1 MSRIYRRLASAVL
14 AVAGLTACVSSPDTA
29 QPFTVAAA
37 THAAA
42 PVSAPQCRSAALET
56 AADRIVRLHTE
67 TMVAGLSCGN
77 LWHDAAAPGRY
88 AEFIARNA
96 EVLRQAQTE
105 VALRLG
111 GISNFDE
118 MHTALSNA
126 EAMKVARMGATAYCS
141 QMQDSFYLAVSATP
155 TELTR
160 ATATMPA
167 SMSALGSGC

>member
-1 MSRIYRRLASAVL
+1 MSRIFRRLASAVL
-14 AVAGLTACVSSPDTA
+14 AVAGLAACVSSPEPA
-29 QPFTVAAA
+29 QPFTIALG
-37 THAAA
+37 T
-42 PVSAPQCRSAALET
+42 PSSAPQCRPAALET
-56 AADRIVRLHTE
+56 AADRVVRLHTE

-111 GISNFDE
+111 GISQFDE
-118 MHTALSNA
+118 MHTAMSNA
-126 EAMKVARMGATAYCS
+126 EAMKVARMGAAAYCS
-141 QMQDSFYLAVSATP
+141 QAQDSFYLAVSATP
-155 TELTR
+155 SELTR

-167 SMSALGSGC
+167 SMSASGSAC